1 MLDWKMGAR
10 DGRLIAP
17 PAKASLLNV
26 ANGKTAGF
34 CLIDWSVRITILIF
48 PSLILITRLR
58 PIGPLFGTQIKFE
71 HFQTLGAG
79 LTFYKSLINKLSL
92 FIIRY
97 QGYVC
102 PGILVTLARE
112 EEVACL
118 QAAWA
123 SFSILCP
130 QDLSILRSSAN
141 IYKHFD

>member
-26 ANGKTAGF
+26 ANGKTDGF
-34 CLIDWSVRITILIF
+34 CLIDWSVRITTLIF

-79 LTFYKSLINKLSL
+79 ITPIYKCSINKLSL
-92 FIIRY
+92 LITPIGTRAMS
-97 QGYVC
+97 V
-102 PGILVTLARE
+102 R
-112 EEVACL
+112 
-118 QAAWA
+118 A
-123 SFSILCP
+123 S
-130 QDLSILRSSAN
+130 
-141 IYKHFD
+141 